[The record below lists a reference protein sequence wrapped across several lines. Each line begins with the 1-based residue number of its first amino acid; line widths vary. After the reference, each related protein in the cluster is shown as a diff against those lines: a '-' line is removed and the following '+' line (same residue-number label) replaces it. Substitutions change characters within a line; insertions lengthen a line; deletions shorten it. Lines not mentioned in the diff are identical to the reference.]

1 MATTCTDPNAMNRSG
16 SSQQQRVM
24 NALLPRNA
32 KVDERDYADLILFA
46 KRYAAYLNYYND
58 TNTVDGNWQAL
69 MSMDISVTLAGIAK
83 TDLPSYTDYLKIIYS
98 NIQSAPDEAE
108 RKKHF
113 KTIFDFIFS
122 VAIELDTY
130 YREIPDD
137 FEFREYFSSTI
148 QANLQEPLQ
157 RLISYYNDF
166 ISVPHSYI
174 DNTATYIPDDAPLK
188 ITLSQ
193 HFSINQLS
201 PIWIAAIPVQVIE
214 LSTPDPGNI
223 SNAIYHIITH
233 NLFNA
238 QQNIFFKTLSNLVA
252 QSATFLDQ
260 TLTNFPKHTPHYAL
274 YLSFLHLFKNAQDQ
288 LNLFAEKHLDFYY
301 KNILRL
307 QVKEAVP
314 DSVHLVIELQKAI
327 EQHLLLQG
335 TLFKG
340 GKDID
345 GTEIFYAADEETVIN
360 KATVKSLQ
368 SVYVQPNSIAGKD
381 FETLYS
387 SNIANSEDGQGAK
400 IISANNE
407 WFPFGNPDKIKEA
420 SLGFL
425 IASHYLYLKEATR
438 TITIK
443 FTFGQAFSLVN
454 GDINTAFDIQ
464 LTGKKG
470 WYNVPKYKA
479 VADTTAITISFTL
492 TLEGDA
498 PPIVGYSEKIHA
510 ANYFTDLP
518 LMRFILRNEKN
529 TFNPYAALKGI
540 QLNNIFIEVSVEGA
554 KDLVVQNDEGAL
566 DPSKP
571 FKPFGNQPK
580 VGSSFIMGSKEIFQK
595 NLTQLSLVIDWDEV
609 PDSLSD
615 QLDEALHEY
624 ERTLNYIDVKRKFHT
639 VKTAVLSKGKWM
651 ELDKQKGM
659 FIEDNLYNVIF
670 NWTRPDYKYAGKL
683 SSADIEHAE
692 INITT
697 SNIQPNAKSYDKNE
711 AYSNTSVDGFLKLDL
726 NFPDFGHSAYPAAL
740 RNAAQSV
747 AVAVTGAGTANM
759 TMSVSPTSAIPKE
772 PYTPAIKSFAVNYT
786 ATTAINLQET
796 DSILFNKRETNFY
809 HLTPFGYTEISKS
822 LQTNTSIL
830 PAYENEG
837 ELFIGL
843 DNLLPSSTVKV
854 LFQIADGTSNPLKE
868 ENEVDWYYLATNNW
882 IKFEKVA
889 VADATKNFTQ
899 SGIVTFIL
907 NEKINKGNHLFNS
920 ELSWIK
926 AVVTNNSDA
935 VCKLIA
941 VQAQAVKAT
950 LQVDKTKG
958 SWFKKILPANTISKM
973 VIADAAIKKIAQP
986 YESFEGRVPE
996 SSDQFYTRVSERLR
1010 HKKRAITAF
1019 DFERIV
1025 LEQFPSIYK
1034 AKCINH
1040 TGLIPGKV
1048 ANTTKY
1054 SETIPGHVTIVTIP
1068 DLRHQAFK
1076 NPLKPYTSIGLL
1088 TNIKDYLSKIT
1099 SPFVKLHVLNPKFEE
1114 VQFQFD
1120 VKITPPLDE
1129 TFYVKQL
1136 SLDIERFLCPWAFE
1150 SGRAIEFGGK
1160 ISKSVILNFIEERY
1174 YVDYVLCFKMNH
1186 FIDRGT
1192 TNHKE
1197 LYDVEEAITTTG
1209 ISVLVSYYDEVND
1222 IRHLINK
1229 GTPCVC

>member
-1 MATTCTDPNAMNRSG
+1 MATTCIDSTATNRSG

-32 KVDERDYADLILFA
+32 KVDERDFADLILFA

-58 TNTVDGNWQAL
+58 ANISEGDWQAL

-83 TDLPSYTDYLKIIYS
+83 TEVEAYTDYIKSIYR
-98 NIQSAPDEAE
+98 NIQASSTDIE

-130 YREIPDD
+130 YKEMPDD

-148 QANLQEPLQ
+148 QAKLQEPLH
-157 RLISYYNDF
+157 RLISNYNDF
-166 ISVPHSYI
+166 VS
-174 DNTATYIPDDAPLK
+174 ATYIDAISTYSPADAPLK

-193 HFSINQLS
+193 HFSVSQLS
-201 PIWIAAIPVQVIE
+201 PIWINELPVQFIE
-214 LSTPDPGNI
+214 LNTPDPGNI
-223 SNAIYHIITH
+223 SNSIYHIITH

-238 QQNIFFKTLSNLVA
+238 QQSIFFKTLSNLVA
-252 QSATFLDQ
+252 QSDTFLDQ

-274 YLSFLHLFKNAQDQ
+274 YLSFLHLFKNAQTQ
-288 LNLFAEKHLDFYY
+288 LNLFAGKHLDFYY
-301 KNILRL
+301 KDILRL
-307 QVKEAVP
+307 QTKEALP
-314 DSVHLVIELQKAI
+314 DSVHLIIELQKAI
-327 EQHLLLQG
+327 EQHLLPKG

-345 GTEIFYAADEETVIN
+345 GTEIFYAADEETVVN

-368 SVYVQPNSIAGKD
+368 SVYVQLNSIAGKN
-381 FETLYS
+381 FETVYS
-387 SNIANSEDGQGAK
+387 SAIANSEDGQGAK

-407 WFPFGNPDKIKEA
+407 WFPFGNPAKIKEA

-438 TITIK
+438 TITVK
-443 FTFGQAFSLVN
+443 FTFGETFSLVN
-454 GDINTAFDIQ
+454 ADINTAFDIQ

-479 VADTTAITISFTL
+479 VVDTTAMTIVFTL

-498 PPIVGYSEKIHA
+498 PAIIGYTEKIHA
-510 ANYFTDLP
+510 ANFFTDLP
-518 LMRFILRNEKN
+518 LMRFVLRNEKN
-529 TFNPYAALKGI
+529 TFNPYAALKGVP
-540 QLNNIFIEVSVEGA
+540 LKNISIGVTVEGA
-554 KDLVVQNDEGAL
+554 KDVIIQNDEGIL

-624 ERTLNYIDVKRKFHT
+624 ERTLSFIDVKRKFHT
-639 VKTAVLSKGKWM
+639 VKSAVLSKGQWV

-659 FIEDNLYNVIF
+659 FIEDNLYDVIF
-670 NWTRPDYKYAGKL
+670 DWTRPDYKYARKL
-683 SSADIEHAE
+683 SPSDIEHAV
-692 INITT
+692 INI
-697 SNIQPNAKSYDKNE
+697 SAGAIKPNAKSYDKNE
-711 AYSNTSVDGFLKLDL
+711 AYSNTSIDGFLKLDL
-726 NFPDFGHSAYPAAL
+726 NFPDFGHSAYPVAL
-740 RNAAQSV
+740 RNAAQTV
-747 AVAVTGAGTANM
+747 TVAVTGAGTANM

-772 PYTPAIKSFAVNYT
+772 PYTPTVKSFSVNYA
-786 ATTAINLQET
+786 ATTEINLQET
-796 DSILFNKRETNFY
+796 DAIQFKNREANFY
-809 HLTPFGYTEISKS
+809 HLSPFGFTEISKV
-822 LQTNTSIL
+822 LQTSITIL

-837 ELFIGL
+837 ELYIGL
-843 DNLLPSSTVKV
+843 DNLMPSSTLKV
-854 LFQIADGTSNPLKE
+854 LFQIADGTSNPLKV
-868 ENEVDWYYLATNNW
+868 ENEVAWYYLSKNNW
-882 IKFEKVA
+882 IRFEKTD

-899 SGIVTFIL
+899 SGIVTFIF
-907 NEKINKGNHLFNS
+907 NDKINKGNQLFYA

-926 AVVTNNSDA
+926 AVVTNDSDA

-941 VQAQAVKAT
+941 VQAQAIKAT
-950 LQVDKTKG
+950 LHVDKAKG
-958 SWFKKILPANTISKM
+958 SWFKKTLPANAISKM
-973 VIADAAIKKIAQP
+973 VVAEAAIKKVAQP

-996 SSDQFYTRVSERLR
+996 SIDQFYTRVSERLR
-1010 HKKRAITAF
+1010 HKQRAITAF
-1019 DFERIV
+1019 DYERIV
-1025 LEQFPSIYK
+1025 LEQFPAIYK

-1054 SETIPGHVTIVTIP
+1054 SETVPGHVTVVTIP
-1068 DLRHQAFK
+1068 DLRNQTFK
-1076 NPLKPYTSIGLL
+1076 NPLKPYTSIGLH

-1099 SPFVKLHVLNPKFEE
+1099 SAFVKLHVLNPKFEE

-1129 TFYVKQL
+1129 TIYVKQL

-1150 SGRAIEFGGK
+1150 SGSPIEFGGK
-1160 ISKSVILNFIEERY
+1160 ISKSVILNFIEERH

-1192 TNHKE
+1192 PSHKE
-1197 LYDVEEAITTTG
+1197 LYDVEEATTTTG
-1209 ISVLVSYYDEVND
+1209 ISILVSYYDEVTN
-1222 IRHLINK
+1222 IRHLINT
-1229 GTPCVC
+1229 GVPCVC